1 MRALDVEKIA
11 GSVREAAARY
21 NATQPLNSPELV
33 YLHLRRYWGKR
44 QEHFILICLDKLM
57 APIKTKVITVGLLDR
72 SLVHPREVFRHAI
85 VANAASIII
94 AHNHPSGSTEPG
106 AEDTATTQRLVQAGE
121 LLGIPVLDH
130 LVIAKT
136 GFYSFQENR
145 MI

>member
-21 NATQPLNSPELV
+21 NANQPLNEPELV
-33 YLHLRRYWGKR
+33 YLHLRKYWGKR
-44 QEHFILICLDKLM
+44 QEHFVLICLDKLL
-57 APIKTKVITVGLLDR
+57 APIKTKVITIGVLDR
-72 SLVHPREVFRHAI
+72 SLVHPREVFHAAI
-85 VANAASIII
+85 MANASSIII

-106 AEDTATTQRLVQAGE
+106 ADDIATTKRLVQAGE

-145 MI
+145 ML